1 MIQLHSTMIP
11 SKTKY
16 GKYRKRE
23 WVQNAKIPMQKF
35 SAGTWSLLYE
45 AVDTD
50 NGTILSGF
58 KSVMNCCLYEEATK
72 LENEMRKK
80 HIILLKIKAIK
91 TN

>member
-1 MIQLHSTMIP
+1 MIP

-16 GKYRKRE
+16 GKYRKGE
-23 WVQNAKIPMQKF
+23 WSKNAQLPMEKF
-35 SAGTWSLLYE
+35 SEGTWCLLYE

-50 NGTILSGF
+50 NGTMLSGF
-58 KSVMNCCLYEEATK
+58 KSVMNCCLYKEAQN

>member
-1 MIQLHSTMIP
+1 M
-11 SKTKY
+11 
-16 GKYRKRE
+16 E
-23 WVQNAKIPMQKF
+23 KF
-35 SAGTWSLLYE
+35 SEGTWSLLYE

-50 NGTILSGF
+50 NGTMLTGF
-58 KSVMNCCLYEEATK
+58 KGAMNCCLYEEAIK